1 MKMIEMGRI
10 LLGSALSFAVWKLS
24 KNSLSVL
31 HCLNTGKTTIGEH
44 TACFA
49 NCYPVGVAHFFAKK
63 LDSCVISVDFFI
75 IIVIILYV
83 GIFFDTPIN
92 KIRLELL

>member
-1 MKMIEMGRI
+1 MIEIGADSFGIRSFFCVI
-10 LLGSALSFAVWKLS
+10 GNFVNGS
-24 KNSLSVL
+24 
-31 HCLNTGKTTIGEH
+31 CR
-44 TACFA
+44 
-49 NCYPVGVAHFFAKK
+49 FFAKK

-75 IIVIILYV
+75 IVVIILYV